1 MSTIYVLDFVFSSP
15 HSKKA
20 TRTLYSLPLNI
31 ISKQSII
38 TDRKITFYGFL
49 EAYIPGRYRERDK
62 RETSLFQGEK

>member
-1 MSTIYVLDFVFSSP
+1 MSTIYVLEFVFSSP

-49 EAYIPGRYRERDK
+49 EASFLLN
-62 RETSLFQGEK
+62 SLRLLLWELNSN